1 MHVGITTNKDPHLL
15 THSPQKIP
23 RTPNSSI
30 GSTPEKIKSKKMPH
44 SNRGGGKEDGAE
56 IGGSDDDA
64 EIKAMLSDIRKA
76 SCMYADVQTWADS
89 VCLFVVLL
97 VL

>member
-1 MHVGITTNKDPHLL
+1 
-15 THSPQKIP
+15 
-23 RTPNSSI
+23 
-30 GSTPEKIKSKKMPH
+30 MPH
-44 SNRGGGKEDGAE
+44 TNRGGGKEDGVE
-56 IGGSDDDA
+56 IGGYDDDA

-89 VCLFVVLL
+89 VCLFVVVL

>member
-1 MHVGITTNKDPHLL
+1 
-15 THSPQKIP
+15 
-23 RTPNSSI
+23 
-30 GSTPEKIKSKKMPH
+30 MPH
-44 SNRGGGKEDGAE
+44 SNRGGGKEDGGE
-56 IGGSDDDA
+56 IGGYDDDA

-76 SCMYADVQTWADS
+76 SCMYAHVQTWADS